1 MFLSV
6 LDDILERPT
15 GQKVG
20 ALVGIVLAVVVLDW
34 QYWYGPNQRD
44 LADVSAQVAQKRAD
58 LDVRRSKTNARAE
71 FERELRDLNAELKRA
86 QARLPDQR
94 EIADLL
100 SIVAASGR
108 SAGLEIVLFR
118 QKPEVYHD
126 FYADV
131 PVEMQM
137 RGTYHDV
144 ALFLDRVKRL
154 DRIVN
159 VSDINMK
166 KPRIEGDR
174 MMLDAACTATTFR
187 FLDETERARILEE
200 KKKNEGNTPTNKKA
214 KKA

>member
-6 LDDILERPT
+6 LDDLLERPT
-15 GQKVG
+15 GQKLGV
-20 ALVGIVLAVVVLDW
+20 LVGLVLAVVVLDW

-44 LADVSAQVAQKRAD
+44 LSDITAQVAQKRAD
-58 LDVRRSKTNARAE
+58 LDMRRGKTNARGE
-71 FERELRDLNAELKRA
+71 LERELRDINAELKRA

-100 SIVAASGR
+100 SNVAASGR
-108 SAGLEIVLFR
+108 ASGLEIVLFR

-159 VSDINMK
+159 ISEMNMK

-187 FLDETERARILEE
+187 FLDEAERARILEQ
-200 KKKNEGNTPTNKKA
+200 KKNEGNNKKA

>member
-15 GQKVG
+15 GQKLG
-20 ALVGIVLAVVVLDW
+20 ALGAIILAVVVLDW
-34 QYWYGPNQRD
+34 QYWYGPNQAE
-44 LADVSAQVAQKRAD
+44 LADLNAQVAEKRAD
-58 LDVRRSKTNARAE
+58 LDTRRSKTNARSE
-71 FERELRDLNAELKRA
+71 FERELRDLSAELKRA

-100 SIVAASGR
+100 SSVAASGR
-108 SAGLEIVLFR
+108 ASGLEITLFR

-159 VSDINMK
+159 VSDIRMT
-166 KPRIEGDR
+166 KPRVELDR

-187 FLDETERARILEE
+187 FLDESERAKLLEE
-200 KKKNEGNTPTNKKA
+200 KKKQDGNKKGA

>member
-1 MFLSV
+1 MFLGV
-6 LDDILERPT
+6 LDDILDRPT

-20 ALVGIVLAVVVLDW
+20 ALVGLVLAVVVLDW

-44 LADVSAQVAQKRAD
+44 LADISGQVAEKRAD
-58 LDVRRSKTNARAE
+58 LDMRRGKTNARGE
-71 FERELRDLNAELKRA
+71 LERELRDINAELKRA

-100 SIVAASGR
+100 SSVAASGR
-108 SAGLEIVLFR
+108 SSGLEIVLFR

-137 RGTYHDV
+137 RGTYTDV

-159 VSDINMK
+159 ISDMNMK

-187 FLDETERARILEE
+187 FLDEAERARILEE
-200 KKKNEGNTPTNKKA
+200 KKKNEGNPKKA

>member
-6 LDDILERPT
+6 LDDILDRPT
-15 GQKVG
+15 GQKAG
-20 ALVGIVLAVVVLDW
+20 ALVGIVLAVLVLDW

-44 LADVSAQVAQKRAD
+44 LSDISAQVAQKRAD
-58 LDVRRSKTNARAE
+58 LDSKRGKTNARGE
-71 FERELRDLNAELKRA
+71 LERELRDINAELKRA

-100 SIVAASGR
+100 SSVAASGR
-108 SAGLEIVLFR
+108 ASGLEIVLFR

-137 RGTYHDV
+137 RGTYTDV

-159 VSDINMK
+159 ISDMNMK

-187 FLDETERARILEE
+187 FLDEAERARILEE
-200 KKKNEGNTPTNKKA
+200 KKKNEGNNKKA

>member
-1 MFLSV
+1 MFLGV
-6 LDDILERPT
+6 LDDILDRPT

-20 ALVGIVLAVVVLDW
+20 ALVGLVLAVVVLDW

-58 LDVRRSKTNARAE
+58 LDMRRGKTNARGE
-71 FERELRDLNAELKRA
+71 LERELRDINAELKRA

-100 SIVAASGR
+100 SNVAASGR
-108 SAGLEIVLFR
+108 SSGLEIVLFR

-159 VSDINMK
+159 ISDMNMK

-187 FLDETERARILEE
+187 FLDEAERARILEE
-200 KKKNEGNTPTNKKA
+200 KKKNEGNNKKA

>member
-6 LDDILERPT
+6 LDDLLERPT
-15 GQKVG
+15 GQKAGV
-20 ALVGIVLAVVVLDW
+20 LVGLVLAVVVLDW

-58 LDVRRSKTNARAE
+58 LDMRRGKTNARGE
-71 FERELRDLNAELKRA
+71 LERELRDINAELKRA

-100 SIVAASGR
+100 SNVAASGR
-108 SAGLEIVLFR
+108 SSGLEIVLFR

-159 VSDINMK
+159 ISDMNMK

-187 FLDETERARILEE
+187 FLDEAERARILEE
-200 KKKNEGNTPTNKKA
+200 KKKNEGNPKKA

>member
-15 GQKVG
+15 GQKIG
-20 ALVGIVLAVVVLDW
+20 ALVGLVLAVAVVDW

-44 LADVSAQVAQKRAD
+44 LSDVTAQVAQKRAD
-58 LDVRRSKTNARAE
+58 LDMRRSKTNARGE
-71 FERELRDLNAELKRA
+71 FERELRDLSAELKRA
-86 QARLPDQR
+86 EARLPDQR

-100 SIVAASGR
+100 SSVAASGR
-108 SAGLEIVLFR
+108 ASGLEIVLFR

-126 FYADV
+126 FYAGV

-159 VSDINMK
+159 ISDINMK

-174 MMLDAACTATTFR
+174 MVLDAACTATTFR
-187 FLDETERARILEE
+187 FLDEAERARILEE
-200 KKKNEGNTPTNKKA
+200 KKKNEGNNKKA

>member
-1 MFLSV
+1 MLSV
-6 LDDILERPT
+6 LDDILDRPT

-20 ALVGIVLAVVVLDW
+20 ALVAIVLAVIVLDW

-44 LADVSAQVAQKRAD
+44 LADVNAQVAEKRAD
-58 LDVRRSKTNARAE
+58 LDMRRSKTNARSE
-71 FERELRDLNAELKRA
+71 FERELRELNAELKRA

-100 SIVAASGR
+100 SSVAASGR
-108 SAGLEIVLFR
+108 ASGLEITLFR
-118 QKPEVYHD
+118 QKPEVPHD

-159 VSDINMK
+159 VSDIKMT

-174 MMLDAACTATTFR
+174 MMLDAACTTTTFR
-187 FLDETERARILEE
+187 FLDEAERAKLLEE
-200 KKKNEGNTPTNKKA
+200 KKKQDKKGA

>member
-1 MFLSV
+1 MFLGV
-6 LDDILERPT
+6 LDDLLERPT

-20 ALVGIVLAVVVLDW
+20 ALVGLVLAVVVLDW

-44 LADVSAQVAQKRAD
+44 LADVTAQVAQKRAD
-58 LDVRRSKTNARAE
+58 LDSKRGKTNARGE
-71 FERELRDLNAELKRA
+71 LERELRDINAELKRA

-100 SIVAASGR
+100 SSVAASGR
-108 SAGLEIVLFR
+108 ASGLEIVLFR

-137 RGTYHDV
+137 RGTYTDV

-159 VSDINMK
+159 ISDMNMK

-187 FLDETERARILEE
+187 FLDEAERAKILEE
-200 KKKNEGNTPTNKKA
+200 KKKNEGNNKKA

>member
-1 MFLSV
+1 MFLGV
-6 LDDILERPT
+6 LDDILDRPT

-20 ALVGIVLAVVVLDW
+20 ALVGLVLAVVVLDW
-34 QYWYGPNQRD
+34 QYWYGPNQGD
-44 LADVSAQVAQKRAD
+44 LADVTAQVAQKRAD
-58 LDVRRSKTNARAE
+58 LDSKRGKTNARGE
-71 FERELRDLNAELKRA
+71 LERELRDINAELKRA

-100 SIVAASGR
+100 SSVAASGR
-108 SAGLEIVLFR
+108 SSGLEIVLFR

-137 RGTYHDV
+137 RGTYTDV

-159 VSDINMK
+159 ISDMNMK

-187 FLDETERARILEE
+187 FLDEAERARILEE
-200 KKKNEGNTPTNKKA
+200 KKKNEGNPKKA

>member
-1 MFLSV
+1 MFLGV
-6 LDDILERPT
+6 LDDLLERPT

-44 LADVSAQVAQKRAD
+44 LADVTAQVAQKRAD
-58 LDVRRSKTNARAE
+58 LDSKRGKTNARGE
-71 FERELRDLNAELKRA
+71 LERELRDINAELKRA

-100 SIVAASGR
+100 SNVAASGR
-108 SAGLEIVLFR
+108 ASGLEIVLFR
-118 QKPEVYHD
+118 QKPEIYHD

-137 RGTYHDV
+137 RGTYTDV

-159 VSDINMK
+159 ISDMNMK

-187 FLDETERARILEE
+187 FLDEAERARILEE
-200 KKKNEGNTPTNKKA
+200 KKKNEGNNKKA

>member
-1 MFLSV
+1 V
-6 LDDILERPT
+6 LDDILDRPT
-15 GQKVG
+15 GQKIG

-44 LADVSAQVAQKRAD
+44 LSDVNAQVAEKRAD
-58 LDVRRSKTNARAE
+58 LDMRRSKTNARGE
-71 FERELRDLNAELKRA
+71 FERELRDLNADLKRA

-100 SIVAASGR
+100 SSVAASGR
-108 SAGLEIVLFR
+108 ASGLEITLFR
-118 QKPEVYHD
+118 QKPEVAHD

-159 VSDINMK
+159 VSDIKMTT
-166 KPRIEGDR
+166 PRIEGDR

-187 FLDETERARILEE
+187 FLDETERAKLLEE
-200 KKKNEGNTPTNKKA
+200 KKKQEGNKKGA

>member
-1 MFLSV
+1 MLSV
-6 LDDILERPT
+6 LDDILDRPT

-44 LADVSAQVAQKRAD
+44 LSDVNAQVAEKRAD
-58 LDVRRSKTNARAE
+58 LDMRRTKTNARGE

-100 SIVAASGR
+100 SSVAASGR
-108 SAGLEIVLFR
+108 ASGLEITLFR
-118 QKPEVYHD
+118 QKPEVPHD

-159 VSDINMK
+159 VSDIKMT

-187 FLDETERARILEE
+187 FLDETERAKLLEE
-200 KKKNEGNTPTNKKA
+200 KKKQEGNKKGA

>member
-6 LDDILERPT
+6 LDDLLERPT

-20 ALVGIVLAVVVLDW
+20 ALVGLVLAVVFLDW

-44 LADVSAQVAQKRAD
+44 LADISAQVAQKRAD
-58 LDVRRSKTNARAE
+58 LDMRRGKTNARGE
-71 FERELRDLNAELKRA
+71 LERELRDINAELKRA

-100 SIVAASGR
+100 SSVAASGR
-108 SAGLEIVLFR
+108 ASGLEIVLFR

-159 VSDINMK
+159 ISDMNMK

-187 FLDETERARILEE
+187 FLDEAERARILEE
-200 KKKNEGNTPTNKKA
+200 KKKNEGNNKKA

>member
-1 MFLSV
+1 MFLGV
-6 LDDILERPT
+6 LDDILDRPT
-15 GQKVG
+15 GQKAG
-20 ALVGIVLAVVVLDW
+20 ALVGLVLAVLVLDW

-44 LADVSAQVAQKRAD
+44 LSDITTQVAQKRAD
-58 LDVRRSKTNARAE
+58 LDTKRGKTNARGE
-71 FERELRDLNAELKRA
+71 LERELRDINAELKRA

-100 SIVAASGR
+100 SSVAASGR
-108 SAGLEIVLFR
+108 ASGLEIVLFR

-137 RGTYHDV
+137 RGTYTDV

-159 VSDINMK
+159 ISDMNMK

-187 FLDETERARILEE
+187 FLDEAERARILEE
-200 KKKNEGNTPTNKKA
+200 KKKNEGTPKKA

>member
-6 LDDILERPT
+6 LDDLLERPT
-15 GQKVG
+15 GQK
-20 ALVGIVLAVVVLDW
+20 LAVLGGVVLTVLFLDW

-44 LADVSAQVAQKRAD
+44 LADLNAQVAQKRAD
-58 LDVRRSKTNARAE
+58 LDVRRSKTNARSE
-71 FERELRDLNAELKRA
+71 FERELRDLNAELRRA

-100 SIVAASGR
+100 SSVAASGR
-108 SAGLEIVLFR
+108 ASGLEITLFR

-126 FYADV
+126 FYAEV

-159 VSDINMK
+159 ISDIQMR
-166 KPRIEGDR
+166 KPRVEGDR
-174 MMLDAACTATTFR
+174 MTLDAACTATTFR
-187 FLDETERARILEE
+187 FLDEVERARIIEE
-200 KKKNEGNTPTNKKA
+200 KKKSGGKKDA

>member
-1 MFLSV
+1 MLSV
-6 LDDILERPT
+6 LDDILDRPT

-20 ALVGIVLAVVVLDW
+20 ALVGIVLAVLVLDW
-34 QYWYGPNQRD
+34 QYWYGPNQAD
-44 LADVSAQVAQKRAD
+44 LADISAQVAEKRAD
-58 LDVRRSKTNARAE
+58 LDMRRTKTNARAD
-71 FERELRDLNAELKRA
+71 FERELRELNAELKRA
-86 QARLPDQR
+86 QARLPAER

-100 SIVAASGR
+100 SSVAASGR
-108 SAGLEIVLFR
+108 ASGLEITLFR
-118 QKPEVYHD
+118 QKQEVYHD

-159 VSDINMK
+159 VSDIKMT
-166 KPRIEGDR
+166 KPRIEADR

-187 FLDETERARILEE
+187 FLDETERAKLLEE
-200 KKKNEGNTPTNKKA
+200 KKKQEGNKKGA

>member
-20 ALVGIVLAVVVLDW
+20 ALVGLVLAVVVLDW

-44 LADVSAQVAQKRAD
+44 LADISGQVAEKRAD
-58 LDVRRSKTNARAE
+58 LDMRRGKTNARGE
-71 FERELRDLNAELKRA
+71 LERELRDINAELKRA

-100 SIVAASGR
+100 SSVAASGR
-108 SAGLEIVLFR
+108 SSGLEIVLFR

-137 RGTYHDV
+137 RGTYTDV

-159 VSDINMK
+159 ISDMNMK

-187 FLDETERARILEE
+187 FLDEAERARILEE
-200 KKKNEGNTPTNKKA
+200 KKKNEGNPKKA

>member
-1 MFLSV
+1 MFLGV
-6 LDDILERPT
+6 LDDILDRPT

-20 ALVGIVLAVVVLDW
+20 ALVGLVLAVVVLDW
-34 QYWYGPNQRD
+34 QYWYGPNQGD
-44 LADVSAQVAQKRAD
+44 LADVTAQVAQKRAD
-58 LDVRRSKTNARAE
+58 LDSKRGKTNARGE
-71 FERELRDLNAELKRA
+71 LERELRDINAELKRA

-100 SIVAASGR
+100 SNVAASGR
-108 SAGLEIVLFR
+108 ASGLEIVLFR

-159 VSDINMK
+159 ISDMNMK

-187 FLDETERARILEE
+187 FLDEAERARILEE
-200 KKKNEGNTPTNKKA
+200 KKKNEGNPKKA

>member
-15 GQKVG
+15 GQKIG
-20 ALVGIVLAVVVLDW
+20 ALVGIVLAVAVLDW
-34 QYWYGPNQRD
+34 QYWYGPNQAD
-44 LADVSAQVAQKRAD
+44 LADVNAQVAQKRAD
-58 LDVRRSKTNARAE
+58 LDMRRSKTNARGE

-86 QARLPDQR
+86 EARLPDQR

-100 SIVAASGR
+100 SSVAASGR

-126 FYADV
+126 FYAGV

-137 RGTYHDV
+137 RGTYHDI

-159 VSDINMK
+159 ISDINMK

-174 MMLDAACTATTFR
+174 MVLDAACTATTFR
-187 FLDETERARILEE
+187 FLDEAERARILEE
-200 KKKNEGNTPTNKKA
+200 KKKDGGKKA

>member
-20 ALVGIVLAVVVLDW
+20 ALVGLVLAVVILDW
-34 QYWYGPNQRD
+34 QYWCGPNQRD

-58 LDVRRSKTNARAE
+58 LDVRRSKTNARGE

-100 SIVAASGR
+100 SSVAASGR
-108 SAGLEIVLFR
+108 ASGLEIVLFR
-118 QKPEVYHD
+118 QKPEAYHD

-159 VSDINMK
+159 IADINMK

-174 MMLDAACTATTFR
+174 VMLDAACTATTFR

-200 KKKNEGNTPTNKKA
+200 KKKNEGNTKKA

>member
-15 GQKVG
+15 GQKAG
-20 ALVGIVLAVVVLDW
+20 ALISIVLAVVVLDW

-44 LADVSAQVAQKRAD
+44 LADLSAQVAQKKAD
-58 LDVRRSKTNARAE
+58 LDLRRNKTNARGE

-100 SIVAASGR
+100 SSVAASGR
-108 SAGLEIVLFR
+108 ASGLEIVLFR

-187 FLDETERARILEE
+187 FLDEAERAKILEE
-200 KKKNEGNTPTNKKA
+200 KKKNEGNKKA